1 MRPALRFVTRL
12 KISVSTSS
20 LSSPEDVSRE
30 IPTFSRS
37 AAAFLMIYFTGMG
50 KYLFFDVDRTL
61 LDSRDLT
68 VPHSAE
74 TALRMAADNGHHLFL
89 CTGRSVY
96 SLKDLKELPI
106 EGIIFCNGAGI
117 ELNGRVIRSRTIPE
131 ETVRKTIGLAERSRS
146 GLLVQGYE
154 RAWSDPISTAR
165 TEWIIEQ
172 KRQISEGAS
181 QRVSTLLSG
190 EPISAYDGSS
200 VYKMDVYFEK
210 EADIEMFR
218 REIDPSMSFI
228 CMLSTMGNRRNG
240 GEITMPGVN
249 KGGALK
255 WLCTQLGADESD
267 AYGFGDS
274 LNDLA
279 MLEACG
285 TGIAMGDGEA
295 ELKEKADYITTGLH
309 EDGILNAM
317 KHFGLI

>member
-1 MRPALRFVTRL
+1 M
-12 KISVSTSS
+12 
-20 LSSPEDVSRE
+20 E
-30 IPTFSRS
+30 
-37 AAAFLMIYFTGMG
+37 

-68 VPHSAE
+68 VPESAAA
-74 TALRMAADNGHHLFL
+74 ALRMAAEKGHHLFL

-117 ELNGRVIRSRTIPE
+117 ELHDRIIRSRTIPA
-131 ETVRKTIGLAERSRS
+131 ETVRKTISLAQRSRS
-146 GLLVQGYE
+146 GLLIQGYE
-154 RAWSDPISTAR
+154 RAWSDPVSIAR

-172 KRQISEGAS
+172 KQQISEGAA
-181 QRVSTLLSG
+181 QRVGVLLG
-190 EPISAYDGSS
+190 GDPISEYDDSS
-200 VYKMDVYFEK
+200 IFKMDVYFEK
-210 EADIEMFR
+210 DADIEMFR

-228 CMLSTMGNRRNG
+228 CMLSTSGNRRNG

-249 KGGALK
+249 KGDALR
-255 WLCTQLGADESD
+255 WLCAQLGADIKD
-267 AYGFGDS
+267 TYGFGDS

-285 TGIAMGDGEA
+285 TGIVMGDGEA
-295 ELKEKADYITTGLH
+295 ELKEKADYITTGLR

-317 KHFGLI
+317 RHFDLI